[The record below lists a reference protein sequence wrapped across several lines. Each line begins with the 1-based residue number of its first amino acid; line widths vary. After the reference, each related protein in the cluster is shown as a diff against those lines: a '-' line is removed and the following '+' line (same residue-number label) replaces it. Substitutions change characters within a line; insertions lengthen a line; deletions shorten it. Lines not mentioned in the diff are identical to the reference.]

1 MLLHRVRPDLYRTN
15 IDIAVLGDFKEFK
28 EEETPGFAISAL
40 TAIATICSFILPESN
55 PVNEAIQVVG
65 APDAAMLLSLLFA
78 IWSMGVARKKTVPE
92 ISTSMTESV
101 KQIAMMLLI
110 IGGGAFKQVLVDGGI
125 SDYVSSLFANLNM
138 SPLIAAWLV
147 AAVLRVCLG
156 SATVASLTAAGL
168 VAPMLAMSS
177 VNPALMVLAVGAG
190 SVIAD
195 HVNDA
200 GFWMIKEYF
209 GLSLKETFL
218 SWTTAT
224 TVMSVTGLV
233 SVLGLSL
240 FI

>member
-1 MLLHRVRPDLYRTN
+1 MMPVIL
-15 IDIAVLGDFKEFK
+15 I
-28 EEETPGFAISAL
+28 
-40 TAIATICSFILPESN
+40 AIATICSFILPESN
-55 PVNEAIQVVG
+55 PVNEAIQIVG

-78 IWSMGVARKKTVPE
+78 IWSMGFARKKTVSE

-110 IGGGAFKQVLVDGGI
+110 IGGGGAFKQVLVDGGI

-168 VAPMLAMSS
+168 V
-177 VNPALMVLAVGAG
+177 
-190 SVIAD
+190 
-195 HVNDA
+195 
-200 GFWMIKEYF
+200 
-209 GLSLKETFL
+209 
-218 SWTTAT
+218 
-224 TVMSVTGLV
+224 